1 MVMTVKRPKSAAG
14 FTLIETIIS
23 IVVLM
28 IIVLGTSAFRLTA
41 ALGARKADLRIAATR
56 TALLLYE
63 SWRGVSDPNTF
74 EPTQLANDVPDLAI
88 EASDEG
94 PVVPAG
100 FTALGSYRIVVDGVN
115 YYATLSWKD
124 ISPGLRAL
132 SIVVAWER
140 RGSNAG
146 GFEEADKSFKL
157 TTYVAN

>member
-63 SWRGVSDPNTF
+63 SWRGVKGAETYDPI
-74 EPTQLANDVPDLAI
+74 ANYGSELAI

-94 PVVPAG
+94 PEVPAG
-100 FTALGSYRIVVDGVN
+100 FTALGSYRIIVDGVS
-115 YYATLSWKD
+115 YYTTLSWKD
-124 ISPGLRAL
+124 TSPGLRAL
-132 SIVVAWER
+132 NVVMAWQQ
-140 RGSNAG
+140 RGSEAE
-146 GFEEADKSFKL
+146 GFEGVDKSFKL